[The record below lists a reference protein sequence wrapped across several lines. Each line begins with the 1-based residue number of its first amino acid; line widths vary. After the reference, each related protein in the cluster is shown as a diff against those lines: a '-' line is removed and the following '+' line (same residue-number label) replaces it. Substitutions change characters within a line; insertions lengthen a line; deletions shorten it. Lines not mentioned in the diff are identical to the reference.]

1 MLNKSS
7 AVQTTDLLDGL
18 PKSVKFLGGVNLANN
33 LPVEGISST
42 QRSDTF
48 QINNSLCGP
57 NNFQTIP
64 GNSNG
69 IQSTL
74 KIFKDALND
83 GQQYRGHENV
93 ANCINLF
100 KKESSLFNFDLTSS
114 NVKFSGSDSTVPGV
128 SSGKGYFFGSNVI
141 ASNVELTL
149 GQPSHSLATAKQSC
163 FQPFNQ
169 SCNPQKPTLAIN
181 QTCKRSIFFPL
192 IP

>member
-18 PKSVKFLGGVNLANN
+18 PKSVKFLGAVNLANN

-57 NNFQTIP
+57 HNFQTIP

-74 KIFKDALND
+74 KIFKDVLND

-93 ANCINLF
+93 ANCMNLF

-128 SSGKGYFFGSNVI
+128 SSGKGYIFGSNAI

-149 GQPSHSLATAKQSC
+149 GQPSHSLASAKHSC

-169 SCNPQKPTLAIN
+169 SCNPQKSTLASN

-192 IP
+192 IR